1 VRRPPIRIQSAGLA
15 ALVVVIAV
23 PAASRTW
30 NIHADQSGD
39 ARTIQEAMDKAAFG
53 DSVLVWPGTY
63 LGSVTMTSGVTLLSQ
78 AGPDSTV
85 LDADRAPQVI
95 DAGRDTSVTQV
106 VVQGFTL
113 TGTGG
118 SIFTQP
124 GHTIHVDGDAVVND
138 CVVTGVSARI
148 AGAQL
153 RRGDL
158 RIYNTTFVDNF
169 GFTGGGTYVSGVSC
183 VEGYLVVRGCTFE
196 RCTNGWVLYAQ
207 GGTVEFRDNVVRDCD
222 PVEVEPPVESLL
234 VYNNLFD
241 RIPFPITVNGGP
253 PVIIRRNTFAR
264 AGPGVA
270 ALGPAV
276 GFNTTV
282 DRNVTTGAGTGLW
295 ICSTCTGPVT
305 CNDSWGND
313 ENWGGDVDLTGIAN
327 NFSLAPGYC
336 DPDNGDFRVSAN
348 SPLLPG
354 LSPCVGSE
362 QVGAF
367 LSGCAATS
375 IEGSSWGSV
384 KARYR

>member
-1 VRRPPIRIQSAGLA
+1 MRHPPIRIRPAGLA
-15 ALVVVIAV
+15 ALGVLIAV

-39 ARTIQEAMDKAAFG
+39 ARTIQEAMDQAAFG

-63 LGSVTMTSGVTLLSQ
+63 LGSVTTTSGVTLLSQ
-78 AGPDSTV
+78 AGPGSTV
-85 LDADRAPQVI
+85 LDAGGAPQVI

-113 TGTGG
+113 TGTVN
-118 SIFTQP
+118 SFATP
-124 GHTIHVDGDAVVND
+124 AHTIHVDGDAVVND
-138 CVVTGVSARI
+138 CVVSGVFARI

-158 RIYNTTFVDNF
+158 RIYNTRFVDNF
-169 GFTGGGTYVSGVSC
+169 GGFQGPYVSGVSC

-222 PVEVEPPVESLL
+222 PVEVEPAIESLL
-234 VYNNLFD
+234 IYNNLFD
-241 RIPFPITVNGGP
+241 RMPYPITVNGGP
-253 PVIIRRNTFAR
+253 PVTIRRNTFAR
-264 AGPGVA
+264 AGRGFA
-270 ALGPAV
+270 ALGPSV
-276 GFNTTV
+276 GFNTTI
-282 DRNVTTGAGTGLW
+282 DRNVTTGARQGLW
-295 ICSTCTGPVT
+295 ICSSCKGPVT

-313 ENWGGDVDLTGIAN
+313 ENWVGRGDLTGVDD
-327 NFSLAPGYC
+327 NFSLPPGYC
-336 DPDNGDFRVSAN
+336 DPDNADFRVSAS
-348 SPLLPG
+348 SPLLPENA
-354 LSPCVGSE
+354 PCGE

-367 LSGCAATS
+367 LVGCAATAL
-375 IEGSSWGSV
+375 EGGSWGSV

>member
-1 VRRPPIRIQSAGLA
+1 MTPRIVPRPLILGLATLA
-15 ALVVVIAV
+15 ALIAG

-30 NIHADQSGD
+30 NIYPDASGD
-39 ARTIQEAMDKAAFG
+39 ARTIQEAMDQAAFG

-63 LGSVTMTSGVTLLSQ
+63 SGSITMTSGVSLLGQ

-85 LDADRAPQVI
+85 LDAGGAPQVI

-106 VVQGFTL
+106 LVQGFTL
-113 TGTGG
+113 TGTGN
-118 SIFTQP
+118 SMAVSS
-124 GHTIHVDGDAVVND
+124 HTIHVDGDAVVND
-138 CVVTGVSARI
+138 CVVTGVFARI

-169 GFTGGGTYVSGVSC
+169 GGFFGPYVSGVSC
-183 VEGYLVVRGCTFE
+183 VEGYLVVRNCTFE

-234 VYNNLFD
+234 IYNNLFD
-241 RIPFPITVNGGP
+241 RMPFPITVNGGP

-295 ICSTCTGPVT
+295 ICSSCAGPVT

-313 ENWGGDVDLTGIAN
+313 ENWGGGADLTGIEN
-327 NFSLAPGYC
+327 NFSLPPGYC
-336 DPDNGDFRVSAN
+336 DPDNADFRVSAS
-348 SPLLPG
+348 SPLLPENA
-354 LSPCVGSE
+354 PCGE

-367 LSGCAATS
+367 LAGCAATS
-375 IEGSSWGSV
+375 IEGSSWGSI